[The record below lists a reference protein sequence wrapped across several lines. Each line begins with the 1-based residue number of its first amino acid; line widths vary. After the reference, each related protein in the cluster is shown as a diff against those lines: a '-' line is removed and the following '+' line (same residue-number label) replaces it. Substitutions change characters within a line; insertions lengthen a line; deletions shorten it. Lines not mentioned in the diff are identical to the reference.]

1 MSDSR
6 FGRVVVVGVGR
17 MGSAIASALLDADH
31 LDVAEV
37 VGVEPDPATAR
48 VRADDLGIE
57 VVTDPAAAVA
67 GADVVVVAVKPHLVA
82 DVLSGLAEDLDT
94 DTVVVSVAAGIA
106 TAAMEAALPEGSR
119 VVRVMPNTPMLVGQ
133 GMAVV
138 TGGTHATDDDV
149 DRVVAMLGAAA
160 EVLVLPEDRF
170 DAVTGVSGSG
180 PAYVFALAEAMVAGA
195 ESVGLDHDDAVVLV
209 EHTIAGAGALLA
221 GSDHSATE
229 LREMVS
235 SPGGTTLAGLAV
247 LDERGLDAAVAGAIA
262 AAADR
267 SRELGA

>member
-1 MSDSR
+1 MADGI
-6 FGRVVVVGVGR
+6 GRVVVVGVGR
-17 MGSAIASALLDADH
+17 MGSAIASALVTTDE
-31 LDVAEV
+31 LDVGEV
-37 VGVEPDPATAR
+37 VGVEPEPATAR
-48 VRADDLGIE
+48 VRADELGIE
-57 VVTDPAAAVA
+57 VVTDAAAVVG

-82 DVLSGLAEDLDT
+82 DVLAGIADVLDG
-94 DTVVVSVAAGIA
+94 DTVVVSVAAGIT

-119 VVRVMPNTPMLVGQ
+119 AVRVMPNTPMLVGH

-138 TGGTHATDDDV
+138 AGGAHADADDV
-149 DRVVAMLGAAA
+149 DRVVALLGTAA
-160 EVLVLPEDRF
+160 EVVVLPEEQF

-195 ESVGLDHDDAVVLV
+195 EAVGLDHDDAVVLV
-209 EHTIAGAGALLA
+209 EQTIAGAGALLA

-247 LDERGLDAAVAGAIA
+247 LDDHGLESAVVDAIA
-262 AAADR
+262 AATAR